1 MYFVVFAA
9 LAVLVVLAMV
19 GCMYFLVRRW
29 L

>member
-19 GCMYFLVRRW
+19 GGLYFLVRRW